1 MATNDGTCDGIEAGR
16 ARLAALRPAV
26 QAGAPWPLSERF
38 DDAPEATWGP
48 PEVLAHVDEMLGFWH
63 GELDRIV
70 DARSDEPVP
79 FGRISTDAARLAAI
93 ERERRLPLDELDA
106 SIDAKAA
113 ALDRRLLR
121 LVRRGPRPRRA
132 PPAPRRGDRRVRA
145 RTVHLPPPRGPRGP
159 ARTVLGISPP
169 AD

>member
-1 MATNDGTCDGIEAGR
+1 MATNEAPARIEAGR

-26 QAGAPWPLSERF
+26 RAGAPWPLSDRF

-63 GELDRIV
+63 GELSRIV

-79 FGRISTDAARLAAI
+79 FGRISSDAARLAAI

-106 SIDAKAA
+106 GIDAKAA
-113 ALDRRLLR
+113 ALIATCSAWTDEDLARVGLHPRLGEVTVEYGLGR
-121 LVRRGPRPRRA
+121 FIYHHLEDHA
-132 PPAPRRGDRRVRA
+132 DQLE
-145 RTVHLPPPRGPRGP
+145 RT
-159 ARTVLGISPP
+159 LGISPP

>member
-1 MATNDGTCDGIEAGR
+1 MATNDAPARIEAGR

-26 QAGAPWPLSERF
+26 HAGAPWPLSERF

-63 GELDRIV
+63 GELSRIV
-70 DARSDEPVP
+70 DARSTEPVP
-79 FGRISTDAARLAAI
+79 FGRISSDAARLAAI

-106 SIDAKAA
+106 GIDAKAA
-113 ALDRRLLR
+113 ALIATCAAWTDEDLARVGLHPRLGEVTVEYGLGR
-121 LVRRGPRPRRA
+121 FIYHHLEDHA
-132 PPAPRRGDRRVRA
+132 DQLE
-145 RTVHLPPPRGPRGP
+145 RT
-159 ARTVLGISPP
+159 LGISPP